1 MSGLLVI
8 LKNKFQQ
15 CQEKHAKGHQVLEV
29 IVLHKH
35 HLHSTRECRQHHPA
49 TRLSVSCL
57 IVTYVKRTYNERIV
71 NSRLYVFSV
80 LGRKFIYNARIV
92 LHIFAADLR
101 GNGLLI

>member
-57 IVTYVKRTYNERIV
+57 IVTYVIENIQRTNCEFTV
-71 NSRLYVFSV
+71 VCFFSF
-80 LGRKFIYNARIV
+80 RQEIY
-92 LHIFAADLR
+92 L
-101 GNGLLI
+101 